1 MSWLVNTEKLAG
13 TLHFKAKPKHVGC
26 LVLKANPPSTSYSA
40 SLQNSWLGTAINA
53 IFVLL
58 TLWLQKFP

>member
-13 TLHFKAKPKHVGC
+13 TLHFKAKPKQVVWFSKPTHPRPV
-26 LVLKANPPSTSYSA
+26 LVLHCKT
-40 SLQNSWLGTAINA
+40 WLGTAINA
-53 IFVLL
+53 IFALL